1 MVYCC
6 GKEILFYRLQFFVL
20 RITFLFD
27 FNRRIKHQK
36 VRSDKDFSSR
46 KNKVIFTN
54 DCQLYFFSI
63 LIKDSLSS
71 FVLKERVGFL
81 KQF

>member
-6 GKEILFYRLQFFVL
+6 GKQILFLETSIFCIEDY
-20 RITFLFD
+20 FLFD

-36 VRSDKDFSSR
+36 VPSDKDFSSR

-54 DCQLYFFSI
+54 DCQFYFFSI